1 MSEAKEAIRQT
12 RAVRWLIDFASYIE
26 PGYIVAPHLRLTADY
41 LERVFRREVTRLMIF
56 EPPRHGKSK
65 LTSEIFPAWALGK
78 RPDEQFM
85 ICSHTQ
91 SLSDTFS
98 RNVRNLIALDHYA
111 TLFPRAKLSRDNATV
126 QKWTLAGFKRPS
138 MMSLGVG
145 GSPTGQGAKTL
156 IIDDPIGSAEDA
168 ESALQRDNA
177 YRWYTDTIYPRL
189 EPDAAIVLMMQ
200 RWHDDDLA
208 GRLLKDSEAGG
219 EKWVVL
225 SLPAIAEAND
235 AMGRAPGAALWPER
249 YSVEA
254 LQRIKSVSPRSFDAK
269 YQQRPRPAEGAA
281 FKIQWLRN
289 ATIGAAQLPGGLRWH
304 RYYDLAYSTKQTA
317 DNTATI
323 AGALGADGVLY
334 LRRGVAGRMESPE
347 IRALI
352 TRIARDERDTIHGV
366 EAAMHGVPVVQELA
380 RDPALAGIAIRGVRV
395 TNDKMTRAAPAVIRA
410 EAGKL
415 KFVIETDADHR
426 WIREW
431 VDEMCAFPFGAHD
444 DRVDTVSG
452 VLQMIGNAGG
462 GDLAGSIASA
472 LGR

>member
-1 MSEAKEAIRQT
+1 MGEAQEAIKQT
-12 RAVRWLIDFASYIE
+12 RAVRWLIDFATYAE
-26 PGYIVAPHLRLTADY
+26 PSYIVAPHLKLTASY
-41 LERVFRREVTRLMIF
+41 LERVFHREIRRLMIF

-65 LTSEIFPAWALGK
+65 LASELFPAWALGR

-98 RNVRNLIALDHYA
+98 RNVRNLIALDSYA
-111 TLFPRAKLSRDNATV
+111 AIFPRAKLSRDNATV
-126 QKWTLAGFKRPS
+126 QKWTLAGYKRPS

-156 IIDDPIGSAEDA
+156 IIDDPIGSAEEA
-168 ESALQRDNA
+168 ESALQRDNV
-177 YRWYTDTIYPRL
+177 YRWYTETIYPRL
-189 EPDAAIVLMMQ
+189 EPNAAIVLMMQ

-208 GRLLKDSEAGG
+208 GRLLRDAQAGG
-219 EKWVVL
+219 ETWTVL
-225 SLPAIAEAND
+225 NLPAIAEGED
-235 AMGRAPGAALWPER
+235 ALGRQAGEALWPER
-249 YSVEA
+249 YDVAA
-254 LQRIKSVSPRSFDAK
+254 LERIRSVSPRSFDAK

-281 FKIQWLRN
+281 FKIQWLRD
-289 ATIGAAQLPGGLRWH
+289 ATIRAAQLPAGLRWF

-352 TRIARDERDTIHGV
+352 TRIARDERDTVHGV

-415 KFVIETDADHR
+415 KFVIENDADHR

-431 VDEMCAFPFGAHD
+431 VDEMCAFPYGAHD
-444 DRVDTVSG
+444 DRVDAVSG
-452 VLQMIGNAGG
+452 VLQMIGSAGG